1 MAIIVTLCPLPE
13 WNQEIPIDSN
23 MITSCI
29 PPQFR
34 WIACWPRC
42 VQEVLLGTAWCQ
54 WQLVKLSSTPRVIP
68 LGYIFSMDCQRLNLI
83 NLRFLACTCFPR
95 NARASQIECCS
106 QVVADRLKSRR
117 NHSWKHHKSHDKLS
131 EQNSNDAQGIQCIHG
146 ISKTL
151 TWSLLTNCWPYTIV
165 TTKPQLCPSNL
176 TTSMENGT
184 AQVNLTLSTELE
196 SGIVSE
202 YIWIA
207 TTSNTN
213 HTSISS

>member
-1 MAIIVTLCPLPE
+1 MAIVTLCPLPT
-13 WNQEIPIDSN
+13 WS
-23 MITSCI
+23 
-29 PPQFR
+29 PPAFPSS
-34 WIACWPRC
+34 AG
-42 VQEVLLGTAWCQ
+42 LLGQGACKKSSLARHGVSGWLNWVQ
-54 WQLVKLSSTPRVIP
+54 HSSTPRVIP

-151 TWSLLTNCWPYTIV
+151 TWSLLTNFWPYTIV

-176 TTSMENGT
+176 ATSMEKVHCKAWRGT

-202 YIWIA
+202 YIWIP